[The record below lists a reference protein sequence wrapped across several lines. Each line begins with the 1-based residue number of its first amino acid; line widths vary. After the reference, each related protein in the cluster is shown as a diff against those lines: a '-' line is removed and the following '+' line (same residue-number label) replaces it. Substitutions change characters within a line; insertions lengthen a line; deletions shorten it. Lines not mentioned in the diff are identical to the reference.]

1 MTGKRDL
8 DTAREW
14 GRQIIKTNELQQ
26 FESIPAN
33 GVFAVI
39 DPNIIEADGQPR
51 KMSLSGI
58 IQSAADAGILNP
70 SGSANANNIIGG
82 SGIFVTQSGDNTIIN
97 LVGGNGEAGIPLY
110 AGSGIYLTTVSSGEL
125 INVAPN
131 ELTFDTVKIK
141 DSSTS
146 ATVTLSVRQGSLTV
160 TDPFTESISNVDLG
174 GTTPDPGS
182 LTAVSLD
189 GGGRYTVGPSTTAN
203 ANGLITLEYINS
215 PGQFFVISDI
225 DGGVFGNGDRQGFG
239 LVRETLYDRTDLDGG
254 VAPLSGGNVGGW
266 SLNYF
271 WYYTGGYPYLWT
283 NYADSRQTPSGSG
296 MGATGPLSNQTNQRN
311 WWDLCTRAGVG
322 KTVRFGIA
330 NGTLSDQTG
339 QNFSNRLIGQLFVS
353 QEMLD
358 HPDAGSL
365 LPSSVINNGEGWYTA
380 FATNGEYE
388 DMGQFPNGND
398 KGYRFRWSTFGN
410 TTLNQLPFVTG
421 VSTNDQITAAA
432 GQSHYITYNPSLT
445 DVNAANSILA
455 SGTVTDNNR
464 FYADG
469 TQAYMLQFSDP
480 YSFPNTPSGDVF
492 NLSYTDVAAVE
503 ASPLFVD
510 YPITTVGEIN
520 AAAVSVAPLQKLHA
534 VVCTEI
540 LDAVTAY
547 YLVRN
552 LDQVNTTEAIN
563 KLQTALNASLS
574 GQLRNLYDAVV
585 AAVPDDS
592 APEGTGGVVLF
603 PANLKAAILNAITL
617 WLNTFPDN

>member
-14 GRQIIKTNELQQ
+14 GRQIIKTNELQE
-26 FESIPAN
+26 FMTAPAN
-33 GVFAVI
+33 AVFAVI
-39 DPNIIEADGQPR
+39 DPNILEADGQPR

-58 IQSAADAGILNP
+58 IQSAADQGLLNP
-70 SGSANANNIIGG
+70 SGTASADNIIGG
-82 SGIFVTQSGDNTIIN
+82 SGIFVTTSGEYTIIN
-97 LVGGNGEAGIPLY
+97 AVGGGGGGTPLF
-110 AGSGIYLTTVSSGEL
+110 AGSGIYLTDVPSGEL
-125 INVAPN
+125 INVAPDD
-131 ELTFDTVKIK
+131 LTFSTVKIK
-141 DSSTS
+141 DSSTD

-182 LTAVSLD
+182 LTAISLD
-189 GGGRYTVGPSTTAN
+189 GSGRYTVGPSTSPN

-254 VAPLSGGNVGGW
+254 PAPLSGGSAGGW
-266 SLNYF
+266 SVNYF
-271 WYYTGGYPYLWT
+271 WYYTGGFPYLWT
-283 NYADSRQTPSGSG
+283 NYTTTSQTPQGSG
-296 MGATGPLSNQTNQRN
+296 MGATGTYSNQLWQRR
-311 WWDLCTRAGVG
+311 WWELCGLAGVG

-330 NGTLSDQTG
+330 NGSLSDQTG
-339 QNFSNRLIGQLFVS
+339 QNFSNRLIGQYYVH

-358 HPDAGSL
+358 HPQASNL
-365 LPSSVINNGEGWYTA
+365 LPPAVITNGQGWYTA

-388 DMGQFPNGND
+388 NMGQFPNGQD

-421 VSTNDQITAAA
+421 VSNNDQITAAA
-432 GQSHYITYNPSLT
+432 GQSHYIVYNGNLT
-445 DVNAANSILA
+445 DIQAANSILA
-455 SGTVTDNNR
+455 SGTVTANNR

-469 TQAYMLQFSDP
+469 STAYMLQYQDP
-480 YSFPNTPSGDVF
+480 YAFPNTPSGDVF

-503 ASPLFVD
+503 NSPLFVE
-510 YPITTVGEIN
+510 YPITTVEEIN

-552 LDQVNTTEAIN
+552 LNQVNTTEAIT

>member
-1 MTGKRDL
+1 MAGKRDL

-14 GRQIIKTNELQQ
+14 GRQVIKTNELQG
-26 FESIPAN
+26 FASCPAN
-33 GVFAVI
+33 AVFAVI

-51 KMSLSGI
+51 KMTLSGI
-58 IQSAADAGILNP
+58 IQSAADAGVLIP
-70 SGSANANNIIGG
+70 SGTASAENIVGG
-82 SGIFVTQSGDNTIIN
+82 SGIFVTTSGDYTIIN
-97 LVGGNGEAGIPLY
+97 AVGGGGGGGTPLF
-110 AGSGIYLTTVSSGEL
+110 AGSGIYLTDVPSGEL
-125 INVAPN
+125 INVAPDD
-131 ELTFDTVKIK
+131 LTFSTVKVR
-141 DSSTS
+141 DSSTD
-146 ATVTLSVRQGSLTV
+146 AIVTLSVRRGSLTV

-174 GTTPDPGS
+174 ATTPDPGS

-189 GGGRYTVGPSTTAN
+189 GSGRYTVGPTTTPN

-225 DGGVFGNGDRQGFG
+225 DGGVFGNGDRQCFG

-254 VAPLSGGNVGGW
+254 PAPLSGGSSGGW
-266 SLNYF
+266 SLGWF
-271 WYYTGGYPYLWT
+271 MYYTGGFPYFWT
-283 NYADSRQTPSGSG
+283 SYSINAQTPQGSG
-296 MGATGPLSNQTNQRN
+296 TGLTGTFSSQTNQKR
-311 WWDLCTRAGVG
+311 WWELCGLAGVG
-322 KTVRFGIA
+322 KTYRIGIA
-330 NGTLSDQTG
+330 NGSLSDATG
-339 QNFSNRLIGQLFVS
+339 QNFSNRLIGQLYVS

-358 HPDAGSL
+358 HPQAGSL
-365 LPSSVINNGEGWYTA
+365 LPAAVITNGEGWYTA
-380 FATNGEYE
+380 FATVGEYE
-388 DMGQFPNGND
+388 NMGQFPNGND

-421 VSTNDQITAAA
+421 VSNNDQITAAA
-432 GQSHYITYNPSLT
+432 GQSHYIAYNAAIA
-445 DVNAANSILA
+445 DINAANSILA

-469 TQAYMLQFSDP
+469 STAYMLQYEQP
-480 YSFPNTPSGDVF
+480 YAFPNTPSGDVF

-503 ASPLFVD
+503 NSPLFVE
-510 YPITTVGEIN
+510 YPITTVEEIN

-552 LDQVNTTEAIN
+552 LNQVNTTEAIN

-592 APEGTGGVVLF
+592 SPEGTGGVVLF